1 MELCAT
7 LLRNCAHPQ
16 KSHAIPPSQF
26 STPPRNVA
34 IPTTPL
40 KCLKGLHGNCMR
52 HCWETMPAM
61 LVMPGSTSARHLA
74 APTHH
79 PEHSPPQQRSPPH
92 TVPPNAAHPRN
103 AAPHAHCP
111 PRARCPPQERS
122 TPRTLPVPRTQHP
135 THTARPTHTERAPAS
150 SHGDRGRGRGRLSR
164 RARAYSLTPPAVRPE
179 TMYFC
184 RYWKSRMTGMAAR
197 TAPAAKMPHGAV
209 RSSAAHMYMPTAS
222 VNWL

>member
-7 LLRNCAHPQ
+7 LLGNHARNARDAGIHICTSPGRPTQHTRTQPTPGTQPAPHSTPER
-16 KSHAIPPSQF
+16 
-26 STPPRNVA
+26 STPPR
-34 IPTTPL
+34 I
-40 KCLKGLHGNCMR
+40 HG
-52 HCWETMPAM
+52 
-61 LVMPGSTSARHLA
+61 
-74 APTHH
+74 
-79 PEHSPPQQRSPPH
+79 PPH
-92 TVPPNAAHPRN
+92 

-111 PRARCPPQERS
+111 PRS
-122 TPRTLPVPRTQHP
+122 TPRTLPAPN
-135 THTARPTHTERAPAS
+135 AEIAPAS

-222 VNWL
+222 VN

>member
-1 MELCAT
+1 MFESFTWKLRAT
-7 LLRNCAHPQ
+7 LSGNYSHPL
-16 KSHAIPPSQF
+16 KSHIIHLGQF
-26 STPPRNVA
+26 LTPPTNVT
-34 IPTTPL
+34 IPTTPF
-40 KCLKGLHGNCMR
+40 KYLKGLHGNCVR

-61 LVMPGSTSARHLA
+61 SAMPAMLVMPGSASAHQLA

-79 PEHSPPQQRSPPH
+79 PRTQPTPATQP
-92 TVPPNAAHPRN
+92 
-103 AAPHAHCP
+103 APHSTP
-111 PRARCPPQERS
+111 ERSPPQERS
-122 TPRTLPVPRTQHP
+122 TPRTLPAPN
-135 THTARPTHTERAPAS
+135 AEIAPAS

>member
-92 TVPPNAAHPRN
+92 TVPPNAAPHLVYTARPTQHPRPQHPTSYTRP
-103 AAPHAHCP
+103 AP
-111 PRARCPPQERS
+111 RS
-122 TPRTLPVPRTQHP
+122 TPRTLPATQHP
-135 THTARPTHTERAPAS
+135 THAARPERRAPAS

-222 VNWL
+222 VN

>member
-7 LLRNCAHPQ
+7 LLGNHARNARDAGIHIRTSPGRPHTSPRTQ
-16 KSHAIPPSQF
+16 PTPATQPAPH
-26 STPPRNVA
+26 STP
-34 IPTTPL
+34 
-40 KCLKGLHGNCMR
+40 
-52 HCWETMPAM
+52 E
-61 LVMPGSTSARHLA
+61 
-74 APTHH
+74 
-79 PEHSPPQQRSPPH
+79 RSSS
-92 TVPPNAAHPRN
+92 
-103 AAPHAHCP
+103 
-111 PRARCPPQERS
+111 QERS
-122 TPRTLPVPRTQHP
+122 TPRTLPASRTLPAPRSTPRTLPATQHP
-135 THTARPTHTERAPAS
+135 AHAARPPNAEIAPAS

-184 RYWKSRMTGMAAR
+184 RYWNSRMTGTAAR

>member
-7 LLRNCAHPQ
+7 LLGNHARNARDAGIHIRTSPGRPHTSPRTQ
-16 KSHAIPPSQF
+16 PTPATQPAPH
-26 STPPRNVA
+26 STP
-34 IPTTPL
+34 
-40 KCLKGLHGNCMR
+40 
-52 HCWETMPAM
+52 E
-61 LVMPGSTSARHLA
+61 
-74 APTHH
+74 
-79 PEHSPPQQRSPPH
+79 RSPS
-92 TVPPNAAHPRN
+92 
-103 AAPHAHCP
+103 
-111 PRARCPPQERS
+111 QERS
-122 TPRTLPVPRTQHP
+122 TPRTLPASRTLPAPGTQHP
-135 THTARPTHTERAPAS
+135 THAARPRNAAPRARCPSPERRAPAS

-222 VNWL
+222 VN

>member
-52 HCWETMPAM
+52 HCWGTMPTITATPAM

-74 APTHH
+74 APHST
-79 PEHSPPQQRSPPH
+79 PERSPPQQ
-92 TVPPNAAHPRN
+92 
-103 AAPHAHCP
+103 
-111 PRARCPPQERS
+111 RS
-122 TPRTLPVPRTQHP
+122 TPRTLPASRTHVAPGTQHP
-135 THTARPTHTERAPAS
+135 AHAARPPNAEIAPAS

>member
-7 LLRNCAHPQ
+7 LLGNHARNARDAGIHICTSPGRPTQHTRTQPTPGTQPAPHSTPER
-16 KSHAIPPSQF
+16 
-26 STPPRNVA
+26 STPPR
-34 IPTTPL
+34 I
-40 KCLKGLHGNCMR
+40 HG
-52 HCWETMPAM
+52 
-61 LVMPGSTSARHLA
+61 
-74 APTHH
+74 
-79 PEHSPPQQRSPPH
+79 PPH
-92 TVPPNAAHPRN
+92 TAPPNAA
-103 AAPHAHCP
+103 PHLVYT
-111 PRARCPPQERS
+111 ARP
-122 TPRTLPVPRTQHP
+122 TQHP
-135 THTARPTHTERAPAS
+135 THTARHAAPHARCPSPERRAPAS

-222 VNWL
+222 VN